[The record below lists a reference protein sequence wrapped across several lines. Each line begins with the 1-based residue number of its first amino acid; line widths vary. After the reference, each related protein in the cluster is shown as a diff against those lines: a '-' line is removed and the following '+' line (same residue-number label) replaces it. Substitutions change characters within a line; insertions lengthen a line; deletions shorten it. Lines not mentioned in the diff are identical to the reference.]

1 MTTKKKVFRIVA
13 VVLAVA
19 IICCLASAG
28 IAQEPDLDHFTYLP
42 MVMTGGH
49 LPRPTPTAPRPTAT
63 PPPLPTYTPEA
74 P

>member
-1 MTTKKKVFRIVA
+1 MTTKKKVFRVVT

-28 IAQEPDLDHFTYLP
+28 TAQELDHFTYLP
-42 MVMTGGH
+42 MMMTGKH
-49 LPRPTPTAPRPTAT
+49 LSRPTPTAPRPTAT
-63 PPPLPTYTPEA
+63 APPLPTHASEA